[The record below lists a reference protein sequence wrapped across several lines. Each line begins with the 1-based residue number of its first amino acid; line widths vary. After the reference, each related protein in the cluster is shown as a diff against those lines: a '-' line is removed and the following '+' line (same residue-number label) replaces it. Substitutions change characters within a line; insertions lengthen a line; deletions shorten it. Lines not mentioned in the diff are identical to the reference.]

1 MKYIYLL
8 LSIILSGPAF
18 SQTELF
24 KHYTLN
30 DSKLK
35 SFQIHLITSDS
46 TATKPLLVYLDGSG
60 NFPIYFKAK
69 SGKYSTS
76 VPIDLKKY
84 SKDYH
89 IVLISKPSTPFKD
102 SLQTNASGKR
112 FYPTNESYTALYSLD
127 WRAETASKA
136 INFLIKKIPV
146 NKKKIVVMGYS
157 EGSQVAPRVAVLNK
171 KVTNVVCIVGNAL
184 NHFYDFLIN
193 TRLDVEQ
200 NRISPMEGQKIID
213 SLYNEYE
220 KIYADPLSTKKT
232 WYGETYLK
240 WSSFTKTTPLENMLK
255 LNIPILYI
263 AGGKDNNQTIIGMDY
278 AKLEFI
284 RQGKKNLT
292 YKVYPNSNH
301 YFQEEETKDGKIVNV
316 DRIDEVHQFA
326 IDWLNGN
333 TIYPKNN

>member
-1 MKYIYLL
+1 MKCIYLL
-8 LSIILSGPAF
+8 LMLLVSSSAF
-18 SQTELF
+18 SQTDLF
-24 KHYTLN
+24 KHYTLH

-35 SFQIHLITSDS
+35 SFQVHLLTSDS
-46 TATKPLLVYLDGSG
+46 TAVKPLLVYLDGSG
-60 NFPIYFKAK
+60 NFPIYYKTK

-84 SKDYH
+84 SKNYH
-89 IVLISKPSTPFKD
+89 IVLISKPSVPFKD
-102 SLQTNASGKR
+102 SLQMSPSGRR
-112 FYPTNESYTALYSLD
+112 FYPVSNNYTMLYSLD

-136 INFLIKKIPV
+136 INFFVKKLPV

-157 EGSQVAPRVAVLNK
+157 EGSQVAPKVAVLNK
-171 KVTNVVCIVGNAL
+171 KVTNIICIVGNAL

-193 TRLDVEQ
+193 TRLDVIK
-200 NRISPMEGQKIID
+200 NKISAEEGQKTID
-213 SLYNEYE
+213 SLYTDYE
-220 KIYADPLSTKKT
+220 KIYADPLSTKKN

-240 WSSFTKTTPLENMLK
+240 WSSFTRTTPLENMLK
-255 LNIPILYI
+255 LKIPILYI

-278 AKLEFI
+278 AKLEFL

-301 YFQEEETKDGKIVNV
+301 YFQEEETKDGKTITV

-326 IDWLNGN
+326 VDWLN
-333 TIYPKNN
+333 TH

>member
-1 MKYIYLL
+1 MKYFFFLL
-8 LSIILSGPAF
+8 ALILSGHAF
-18 SQTELF
+18 SQADSF
-24 KHYTLN
+24 KHYTLK

-46 TATKPLLVYLDGSG
+46 TAVKPLLVYLDGSG
-60 NFPIYFKAK
+60 NFPIYYKTK
-69 SGKYSTS
+69 SGKFSTA

-89 IVLISKPSTPFKD
+89 IVLISKPNTPFKD
-102 SLQTNASGKR
+102 SLQTSASGRR
-112 FYPTNESYTALYSLD
+112 FYPTNAEYSEIYSLD

-136 INFLIKKIPV
+136 INFLVKKIPV
-146 NKKKIVVMGYS
+146 DKKKIVVMGYS
-157 EGSQVAPRVAVLNK
+157 EGSQVAPKVAVLNK

-184 NHFYDFLIN
+184 NQYFDFLIEA
-193 TRLDVEQ
+193 RLDAAK
-200 NRISPMEGQKIID
+200 NKISAEEGQKIVD
-213 SLYNEYE
+213 SLYNDYE
-220 KIYADPLSTKKT
+220 KIVADPLSTKKT

-255 LNIPILYI
+255 LKIPILYI

-301 YFQEEETKDGKIVNV
+301 YFQDEQIKDGKTVTV

-326 IDWLNGN
+326 IDWLNTVQN
-333 TIYPKNN
+333 KFK